1 MKTVKTQQN
10 VKSRSVIL
18 VFVYILIN
26 VLFANDNDNDNRH
39 SYIRLQNHLLK
50 YFITSNY
57 SSHLT
62 LTITEIDDPRYNI
75 RFILPILI

>member
-26 VLFANDNDNDNRH
+26 VLFANDNDNRH